1 MVRGA
6 LQGLPAPEV
15 HTLKHGS
22 HTGLEGHRTEQQGR
36 CHADPGGSHKGWGCQ
51 DWRSVSKLE
60 GGPQKPQR
68 AKEGQAGGPWED
80 AWDPSPPAHVTPV
93 CIVTKTPWEQ
103 VQPHSPPQPLAS
115 TLVPSAAPP
124 GTCPSRRLG
133 VRGLAAIA
141 TMGVSSLIP
150 PDPLHRF
157 CLSLCPATTRPPG
170 LWPPVGLGH
179 RKMLIGGPG
188 GRLGCLFPRE

>member
-22 HTGLEGHRTEQQGR
+22 HTGLEGHRTGQQGR
-36 CHADPGGSHKGWGCQ
+36 CQADPGGSHKGWGCQ
-51 DWRSVSKLE
+51 DWRSISKLE
-60 GGPQKPQR
+60 GGPQKPQG

-80 AWDPSPPAHVTPV
+80 AGTQA
-93 CIVTKTPWEQ
+93 
-103 VQPHSPPQPLAS
+103 PQPVSRLCAQLLKPLGSGAATLA
-115 TLVPSAAPP
+115 PSAIGQHLGALGSPARDLP
-124 GTCPSRRLG
+124 LQETG

-150 PDPLHRF
+150 PDRSNEIVSLMSFAFRDVNVDSF
-157 CLSLCPATTRPPG
+157 TILSSPM
-170 LWPPVGLGH
+170 VY
-179 RKMLIGGPG
+179 KV
-188 GRLGCLFPRE
+188 